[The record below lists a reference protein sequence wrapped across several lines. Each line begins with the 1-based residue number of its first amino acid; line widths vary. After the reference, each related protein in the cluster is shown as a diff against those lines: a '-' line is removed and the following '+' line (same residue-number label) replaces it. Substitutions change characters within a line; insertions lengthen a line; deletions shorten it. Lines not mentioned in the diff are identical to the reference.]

1 MRVCTMALLTLG
13 SVCFAN
19 GAQGVSARAPIE
31 IITPL
36 LSQEADANGDTLL
49 IRLCRLASTMT
60 DEQRRHLQPIIA
72 LLLNSGANPLTENNS
87 GCNAMFYINGMPEL
101 MQDLEKECRLP
112 RELTLR
118 IPYDTSALL
127 RYMRLRSAQQRHAIN
142 PGSKAYM
149 LRRYCK
155 PAYQRAENLFR
166 HFMAQDSLRRIPDGA
181 LGDCL
186 DFMRVAEP
194 EKTYG
199 YINGLNYWEHG
210 EHFLEEMPGLLLREL
225 HRLNWP
231 VNPGNLRLALQKLH
245 SMLPTSKDDM
255 IDCDAAGPM
264 IQLLDMLTAQE
275 GVRAMSDVRKCA
287 AAHDPNLAQAALR
300 IQIKLM
306 GLTPPDEL
314 DIQTTNLPEELS
326 TIRDTLLT
334 DAALRYCEPDIIT
347 AEMLQQAIKCCKQH
361 GMPLRAELMQTLHE
375 DKRLPL
381 SPAAMPAIS
390 TAYNEIRESS
400 PSVVLLR
407 YLLEHPQLLRA
418 QQQS

>member
-1 MRVCTMALLTLG
+1 MCTMALLTLG
-13 SVCFAN
+13 SVCYAN
-19 GAQGVSARAPIE
+19 GAQGVSDKAPIE
-31 IITPL
+31 IITPFI
-36 LSQEADANGDTLL
+36 SQEADAHGDTLL
-49 IRLCRLASTMT
+49 IRLCRLASTMPP
-60 DEQRRHLQPIIA
+60 EQRQHLQPLIA
-72 LLLNSGANPLTENNS
+72 TLLNAGANPLAENNS

-101 MQDLEKECRLP
+101 MQELEKECRLP

-127 RYMRLRSAQQRHAIN
+127 RYMRLRSAQQRHAIA

-166 HFMAQDSLRRIPDGA
+166 HYMAQDSLRHIPDGA

-210 EHFLEEMPGLLLREL
+210 EHFLEEMPGLLLRDL

-264 IQLLDMLTAQE
+264 IQLLHLLTAQE
-275 GVRAMSDVRKCA
+275 GIRAMDDVRKCTE
-287 AAHDPNLAQAALR
+287 AHDPNLAQAALR
-300 IQIKLM
+300 LQMKLA
-306 GLTPPDEL
+306 GLTPPDEI
-314 DIQTTNLPEELS
+314 DTQHNNLPEELND
-326 TIRDTLLT
+326 IRATLRT

-347 AEMLQQAIKCCKQH
+347 GEMLQQAIKCCRQH
-361 GMPLRAELMQTLHE
+361 GMPLRAELLQTLQE

-381 SPAAMPAIS
+381 TPAAMPAIS

-407 YLLEHPQLLRA
+407 YLLEHPQILSA
-418 QQQS
+418 PPQS